1 MTVVTTMQD
10 ATKTPPPNQ
19 VWRHQDAAMQ
29 ASGVDACPAGWPRP
43 RVHGLPLPWITPVL
57 DGVVYWT
64 QIHGGRL
71 LRCQQDH
78 LCQVCGERLPE
89 RMLVLADL
97 DGELVTDAGMHRRC
111 ALLSLTVCE
120 GLSPRL
126 LLAEVTPADLRHKG
140 RPLPD
145 PLADRWL
152 RWDLAPNAVAGA
164 ARVGTAEADRLLML
178 SAHRRSL
185 GPGQNE
191 QETE

>member
-1 MTVVTTMQD
+1 MTTLQD

-43 RVHGLPLPWITPVL
+43 RVHGPPLPWITPVL

-64 QIHGGRL
+64 QLHGGRL

-97 DGELVTDAGMHRRC
+97 DGELVTDAGMHRRR

-120 GLSPRL
+120 GVSPRL

-140 RPLPD
+140 WPSPD

-152 RWDLAPNAVAGA
+152 RWGLTPHAVAGA
-164 ARVGTAEADRLLML
+164 ARVGTAEADRLLTL

>member
-1 MTVVTTMQD
+1 MTTVQDVTK
-10 ATKTPPPNQ
+10 APPPSE
-19 VWRHQDAAMQ
+19 VWRRQDAAMH

-43 RVHGLPLPWITPVL
+43 RVHGLPWITPVL

-71 LRCQQDH
+71 LRCQQAH

-97 DGELVTDAGMHRRC
+97 DGELVTDAGVHHRC
-111 ALLSLTVCE
+111 ALLALTVCE
-120 GLSPRL
+120 GLSPHL
-126 LLAEVTPADLRHKG
+126 LLAEMTLADVRHEG

-145 PLADRWL
+145 PLPDRWL
-152 RWDLAPNAVAGA
+152 RWDLAPHAVASA
-164 ARVGTAEADRLLML
+164 ARVGTLEASRLLKL
-178 SAHRRSL
+178 SAHRHSL
-185 GPGQNE
+185 GAEQKE